1 MELNEVVKKSRRG
14 EINKPGALKLG
25 LVARLTIE
33 YVRRYQEVN
42 AHAQLHKI
50 V

>member
-14 EINKPGALKLG
+14 EINKPKLG